1 MSDLHPDHEAVRA
14 AISQTPPLAD
24 LEHHDLKQLPPP
36 HIHWLRRIALYI
48 GGALIA
54 TVLTFAI
61 GFLRFSWQRPSLL
74 WAASILRLPVAI
86 VGDQWLSYVD
96 YQKDVPN
103 ITSYLERNE
112 PPDAA
117 SKRTLSTDVYTRK
130 IILNKVIGESLLS
143 IIAKEQ
149 KVTFTEADIQKT
161 YDGYVQQSGNA
172 ADVEQY
178 IKTLYGWSVDQF
190 KQKLIKPQVIQ
201 QNLADKYFA
210 DVKGQVSAI
219 RDRVTAATFS
229 DSASKE
235 SQDAPTAV
243 KGGALEL
250 NTKTIADAYTAE
262 AVKTITA
269 LGDKQISPVL
279 ETSRGY
285 EIVLL
290 EKKAAATT
298 KANGTV
304 YTLRRI
310 VKTPDFNTWLS
321 DLVTAKAKAL
331 RVFLFEPRFRWEA
344 ACGVLAKAEPSCETA
359 STNTNTN
366 Q

>member
-1 MSDLHPDHEAVRA
+1 M
-14 AISQTPPLAD
+14 PPLAD
-24 LEHHDLKQLPPP
+24 PEHHDLKQLPPP
-36 HIHWLRRIALYI
+36 HVHWLKRIALYV
-48 GGALIA
+48 GGVLVA
-54 TVLTFAI
+54 TVLVFVV

-74 WAASILRLPVAI
+74 WIASTLHLPVAI

-103 ITSYLERNE
+103 IASYLQRNE

-117 SKRTLSTDVYTRK
+117 SQRTLSMDLYTRK

-149 KVTFTEADIQKT
+149 KVTVAAADIQKT

-178 IKTLYGWSVDQF
+178 IKTLYGWTVEQF
-190 KQKLIKPQVIQ
+190 KLKLSKPQVIQ
-201 QNLADKYFA
+201 EKLAEKYFA
-210 DVKGQVSAI
+210 DVKSQVTAI
-219 RDRVTAATFS
+219 RERVTAATFA
-229 DSASKE
+229 DVAGKE

-243 KGGALEL
+243 KGGAIEL
-250 NTKTIADAYTAE
+250 NTKTIATEYTAE
-262 AVKTITA
+262 AVKAITA
-269 LGDKQISPVL
+269 LGEKQVSAVL

-290 EKKAAATT
+290 EKKAAAPK
-298 KANGTV
+298 KADGTV

-310 VKTPDFNTWLS
+310 AKTPDFNTWLS
-321 DLVTAKAKAL
+321 DLVTAKAEKL
-331 RVFLFEPRFRWEA
+331 HVYLFEPRFRWEA
-344 ACGVLAKAEPSCETA
+344 ACGVLAKTEPSCKTA
-359 STNTNTN
+359 STNANTN